1 MSEVQVIL
9 VDENDQA
16 IGLAEKMEAH
26 RNGMLHRAFS
36 VFLFN
41 SNGEM
46 LIHRRALDKYHSA
59 GLWTNACCSHPLPGE
74 EVLDA
79 ANRRLEEE
87 MGMSC
92 QLNWKFSFVYFAN
105 LDQGLIEHELDHVF
119 IGVTDDLPI
128 PNPSEVC
135 EWRWTNLAMLE
146 REIKSSP
153 ERFTAWFKLAL
164 PKVMMIWQNTTVSL

>member
-1 MSEVQVIL
+1 
-9 VDENDQA
+9 
-16 IGLAEKMEAH
+16 
-26 RNGMLHRAFS
+26 
-36 VFLFN
+36 
-41 SNGEM
+41 
-46 LIHRRALDKYHSA
+46 
-59 GLWTNACCSHPLPGE
+59 LPGE